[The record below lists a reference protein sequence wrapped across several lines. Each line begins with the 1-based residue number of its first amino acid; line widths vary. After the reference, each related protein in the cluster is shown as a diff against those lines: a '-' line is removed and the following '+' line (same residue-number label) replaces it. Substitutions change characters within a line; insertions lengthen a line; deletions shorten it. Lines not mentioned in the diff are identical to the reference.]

1 MNRPRRQ
8 LWAQLALFSVIGAAP
23 FALGCPPE
31 GSTPSRDAAAT
42 ADGNTTAVSAQAA
55 LALAEELAAGEEPLD
70 PAMGADGNAAIIQ
83 GNAAVALGTCGTVSL
98 SGATVTVTFAAG
110 GCSLPSGITATGSIA
125 LSASVASGTVT
136 VDVSFDALAI
146 GAYAL
151 DGTASLSTTN
161 GTSYTVMLDLTSEG
175 RTISGD
181 LTLSASLA
189 ALTISGDLTTQRAGG
204 AERMVSIEGLRWN
217 RGDCYPSAGSITI
230 GAGSLAQTV
239 TFSAATASTGEVT
252 VEFGRA
258 STTEV
263 LPAYGDCPA
272 P

>member
-1 MNRPRRQ
+1 MHLLRRRPF
-8 LWAQLALFSVIGAAP
+8 AQLALFSVIGASP

-31 GSTPSRDAAAT
+31 GSTPSRDVEAT
-42 ADGNTTAVSAQAA
+42 ADGRTTAVSVEAA

-70 PAMGADGNAAIIQ
+70 PAMSADGNAAIIE

-98 SGATVTVTFAAG
+98 GGATVTVTFATG
-110 GCSLPSGITATGSIA
+110 GCMLPSGITATGSIA

-136 VDVSFDALAI
+136 VDVSFDALSI
-146 GAYAL
+146 GAYAI

-161 GTSYTVMLDLTSEG
+161 GTTYAVLLDLTSEG
-175 RTISGD
+175 RTIAGD
-181 LTLSASLA
+181 LTVAASLV
-189 ALTISGDLTTQRAGG
+189 ALTISGELTTQRTGG
-204 AERMVSIEGLRWN
+204 TGRMVSIEGLRWN
-217 RGDCYPSAGSITI
+217 RGDCYPSAGSITVGL
-230 GAGSLAQTV
+230 GALAQTV
-239 TFSAATASTGEVT
+239 TFGTATATSGVVT

-258 STTEV
+258 TTTEV